1 MTRYGS
7 GYFLKHGKS
16 FEEFWTTY
24 LKRADRKILFILG
37 LTFDPRSLQCLKIIA
52 DVGDADLACRVL
64 LYGDRHGGAHMLRA
78 LEKNKTEFGLVEKRE
93 SREIRIPMHGDE
105 QVQSLRAVMSMREED
120 LEIYSDIIVDVT
132 AMPNGVYFPMIR
144 EIMKKIRA
152 GVRKPNLHVTV
163 SENPA
168 LDAAICEP
176 SHHEKPTLLYGF
188 DKSLQQASLSDL
200 RHVWLTILGENRSA
214 QLDKLCA
221 YKEFAE
227 TVPVFPMPSSDPYR
241 STNLLLE
248 YSTFLLDTQAVEP
261 RNFLYSDEKNPF
273 ETCEKICQTA
283 EYYYDVLAPLG
294 GCHVVLSTVSS
305 KLLSVGCMLAACEL
319 LDQKRNL
326 GVIHMVNQSQHVE
339 EAVLESPG
347 PSTPFTMWVMG
358 ECYG

>member
-1 MTRYGS
+1 M
-7 GYFLKHGKS
+7 
-16 FEEFWTTY
+16 
-24 LKRADRKILFILG
+24 KRVLFITRAQMQQAVSVAYSHHVLPM
-37 LTFDPRSLQCLKIIA
+37 LTDQVA
-52 DVGDADLACRVL
+52 A
-64 LYGDRHGGAHMLRA
+64 
-78 LEKNKTEFGLVEKRE
+78 E
-93 SREIRIPMHGDE
+93 SDGKFKPW
-105 QVQSLRAVMSMREED
+105 QVQSLRAVMSLREED

-261 RNFLYSDEKNPF
+261 RNFLYSDENPF

-283 EYYYDVLAPLG
+283 EYYDVLAPLG